1 MTDNDQFNEHMQ
13 ELRSAVE
20 EMIAKSKGRDLRRAR
35 EIQARL
41 ELLAASSSISDEQ
54 SRLATLYQISR
65 TLGSSLDLTEA
76 LNQVMDAVIELTG
89 ASRGCVMLLNR
100 ETGQLDLR
108 AARNFERRDLD
119 HEEMQLSRTVI
130 NEVLHSAEGIVTSN
144 AQKDAR
150 FSDQASVMRY
160 ALRSILCVPLRVRD
174 ENIGVIYV
182 DNSAK
187 SGLFDESD
195 FDMLDALAIQ
205 AAVTIENA
213 RLYTQTDA
221 TLAQRVAELET
232 LQQIDRELNAG
243 LDLDRVLDLTLAWA
257 VRESG
262 ANQGW
267 IAIRSGETPVMSVVT
282 GVGKGSSFNLDEHGE
297 IGPDV
302 PTPVSS
308 HEYFRGRSLNQITI
322 PIRREDLI
330 IAVIGVQRENSP
342 FPPSARPILHRL
354 AEHAAVAIEN
364 TRLYRSVQAA
374 NLAKSQFISVV
385 SHELRMPM
393 TAICGYADLL
403 RQGAA
408 GSVNE
413 KQANYLNTISSNVN
427 RMEVLVADL
436 SDISRI
442 ETGHLKI
449 NVGDVPIE
457 NYVIETVAGLRPQFE
472 AKNQSI
478 ILEVPRDLPH
488 VSADHSRLVQI
499 LTNLLSNAHKYT
511 PDGGEIVVTALR
523 MQNQVRVQVRDNG
536 IGISAADQADLFSQ
550 FFRSDDPTVRDQQGW
565 GLGLHVAQR
574 LIRLMGGELGFE
586 SQYGKGSTFWFSLPI
601 AKSGDKPVS

>member
-1 MTDNDQFNEHMQ
+1 MTNTESFDEQLQ
-13 ELRSAVE
+13 ELRQSVQDL
-20 EMIAKSKGRDLRRAR
+20 ITKSKGRALRRAR

-41 ELLAASSSISDEQ
+41 ELLAISTSFSDEQ
-54 SRLATLYQISR
+54 SRLAMLYQTSR

-89 ASRGCVMLLNR
+89 AGRGCVMLLNR
-100 ETGQLDLR
+100 DTGELDLR
-108 AARNFERRDLD
+108 AARNFECRDLD

-144 AQKDAR
+144 AQTDTR
-150 FSDQASVMRY
+150 FSDQDSVLRY

-174 ENIGVIYV
+174 ETIGVIYV

-187 SGLFDESD
+187 SSLFSESD
-195 FDMLDALAIQ
+195 CDMLDALAIQ
-205 AAVTIENA
+205 AAVAIENA

-221 TLAQRVAELET
+221 ALAQRVAELET
-232 LQQIDRELNAG
+232 LQQIDRELNTG
-243 LDLDRVLDLTLAWA
+243 LDFDRVLELTLEWA
-257 VRESG
+257 VRETG

-267 IAIRSGETPVMSVVT
+267 IAIRSGETPVMAVVT

-297 IGPDV
+297 IGPET
-302 PTPVSS
+302 PTMSDA
-308 HEYFRGRSLNQITI
+308 HEYFRGRTLNQITM
-322 PIRREDLI
+322 PVRREDVI
-330 IAVIGVQRENSP
+330 IAVIGVQRENTP
-342 FPPSARPILHRL
+342 FPPSARPNLHRL

-408 GSVNE
+408 GPITE
-413 KQANYLNTISSNVN
+413 KQVQYLYTISSNVD
-427 RMEVLVADL
+427 RMEILVADL

-442 ETGHLKI
+442 ETGRLMI
-449 NVGDVPIE
+449 NVNVVPIE
-457 NYVIETVAGLRPQFE
+457 DYVRETVAGLLPQFE
-472 AKNQSI
+472 EKNQTVT
-478 ILEVPRDLPH
+478 LDVPDDLPK
-488 VSADHSRLVQI
+488 VVADPSRLVQI

-511 PDGGEIVVTALR
+511 PDGGEVVVNALH
-523 MQNQVRVQVRDNG
+523 MQDQVRVSVNDNG

-574 LIRLMGGELGFE
+574 LIHLMGGEIGFE
-586 SQYGKGSTFWFSLPI
+586 SDFGKGSTFWFSLPI
-601 AKSGDKPVS
+601 AEPEENTVS